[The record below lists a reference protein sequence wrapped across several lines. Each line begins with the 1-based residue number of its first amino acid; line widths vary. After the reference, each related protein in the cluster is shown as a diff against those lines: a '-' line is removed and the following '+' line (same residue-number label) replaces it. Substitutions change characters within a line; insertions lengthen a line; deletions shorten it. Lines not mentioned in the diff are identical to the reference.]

1 MRSQTSVES
10 VQIMRFNQNKSIGLI
25 RINQLIMYLKKVGPC
40 MRVNC
45 TEWIIEQIDISILIQ
60 SAGYLNPLLLSAT
73 KVDASLANDR
83 LVTKWQDL
91 QVFVQG
97 A

>member
-1 MRSQTSVES
+1 
-10 VQIMRFNQNKSIGLI
+10 
-25 RINQLIMYLKKVGPC
+25 MYLKNVGSC
-40 MRVNC
+40 MRINC

-60 SAGYLNPLLLSAT
+60 SAGYLNPLILSTT

-83 LVTKWQDL
+83 LVTKWQNL

>member
-1 MRSQTSVES
+1 
-10 VQIMRFNQNKSIGLI
+10 
-25 RINQLIMYLKKVGPC
+25 MYLKKVGPC

-60 SAGYLNPLLLSAT
+60 SAGYLNPLLLSAA